1 MIETIETEAGFDALE
16 PEWRRI
22 DETNS
27 VHVHQTFD
35 WLRAGWDEQKTR
47 APGDR
52 LWIVKW
58 TDGADV
64 VIFPFCITQGG
75 VLRFIFETH
84 TDNLGAVYSVRKNR
98 CICYHEL
105 AAAIRENKAIRRVC
119 LHKIPLDNELVHYL
133 PVLLK
138 GSSVLKDNA
147 YSWLDVPKSANAIA
161 SFAHMK
167 SKDRADLKGVLRK
180 AADKAVRVIS
190 ASRGDAFP
198 KGTLEG
204 LVASMRAG
212 GLRTRTFFPDALTDF
227 AAEMFRRG
235 RLDVAVMSD
244 SAGTPVAL
252 NFLLKKDG
260 KYLSWIFLYSDPHA
274 STELYVKLIS
284 DLAQTEAFVFDFG
297 VGVYS
302 YKIGTF
308 RPNVSPTLGV
318 FWGRNYW
325 QYSLAMKEALVRC
338 LKDYVKSRIGR

>member
-75 VLRFIFETH
+75 VLRFIFEMH
-84 TDNLGAVYSVRKNR
+84 TDNLGAVYAVRKNR

-105 AAAIRENKAIRRVC
+105 ATAIRENKVIRRVC

-147 YSWLDVPKSANAIA
+147 YSWLDVPQAENVIA

-167 SKDRADLKGVLRK
+167 SKDRADLKSIQRK
-180 AADKAVRVIS
+180 SADKSVRVLS

-198 KGTLEG
+198 KETLEG
-204 LVASMRAG
+204 LVASM
-212 GLRTRTFFPDALTDF
+212 LTDG
-227 AAEMFRRG
+227 RRG
-235 RLDVAVMSD
+235 EAFFSEALREFSERMFACGKIDIAVLLDK
-244 SAGTPVAL
+244 AGQAVAL
-252 NFLLKKDG
+252 NFLVKKG
-260 KYLSWIFLYSDPHA
+260 ENCLSWIFLYSDPHA
-274 STELYVKLIS
+274 STELYVKLLG
-284 DLAQTEAFVFDFG
+284 DLARKGACVFDFG
-297 VGVYS
+297 VGAYD

-338 LKDYVKSRIGR
+338 LKDYVKSRR

>member
-16 PEWRRI
+16 PEWRRL
-22 DETNS
+22 DES
-27 VHVHQTFD
+27 ALVHVNQTYD
-35 WLRAGWDEQKTR
+35 WLRAGWDEQKAH
-47 APGDR
+47 APSDR

-84 TDNLGAVYSVRKNR
+84 TDNLGAVYAVRKNH
-98 CICYHEL
+98 CLCYHEL
-105 AAAIRENKAIRRVC
+105 ATAIRENKAIWRVC

-133 PVLLK
+133 PILLK
-138 GSSVLKDNA
+138 GCAVLKDNA

-167 SKDRADLKGVLRK
+167 SKDRLRLKDILRK
-180 AADKAVRVIS
+180 AADKSVRVLS

-198 KGTLEG
+198 KETLKS
-204 LVASMRAG
+204 LVASMRAS
-212 GLRTRTFFPDALTDF
+212 GLRVRTFFPDALTDF
-227 AAEMFRRG
+227 AAEMFRHG

-244 SAGTPVAL
+244 SAGMPVAL

-284 DLAQTEAFVFDFG
+284 ALAQTEAFVFDFG
-297 VGVYS
+297 AGVYS

-308 RPNVSPTLGV
+308 RPVVSPTLGV
-318 FWGRNYW
+318 FWGRTYG
-325 QYSLAMKEALVRC
+325 QYFLAMKEALVRC
-338 LKDYVKSRIGR
+338 LKDYVKMRIGR